1 MLVRWGGKW
10 SFLGDWLWPDAWPER
25 SAMEKQ
31 GKALGDT
38 RETLFFNNCHW
49 IYSLETAAQIADVL
63 GNEKA
68 ASTYRNRASKVR
80 KAVHA
85 TFFNSKDNSYV
96 NGYPSYLAIALMV
109 DLPPKHLKAKV
120 WKRLEQEIQVKRK
133 GHFWGGITA
142 GSFLLHTLLDNHRN
156 DLIF

>member
-10 SFLGDWLWPDAWPER
+10 SFLGDWLWPDAWSER

-49 IYSLETAAQIADVL
+49 IYSLETAARIADIL
-63 GNEKA
+63 GHKTVA
-68 ASTYRNRASKVR
+68 ATYRKRASEIR
-80 KAVHA
+80 KAVHT
-85 TFFNSKDNSYV
+85 TFFDSRNNSYV

-109 DLPPKHLKAKV
+109 DLPP
-120 WKRLEQEIQVKRK
+120 EI
-133 GHFWGGITA
+133 
-142 GSFLLHTLLDNHRN
+142 
-156 DLIF
+156 